1 MIRKWSEYEEDYNKM
16 TRILRKQQNTH
27 QLPIVNDDP
36 ADAERVVVELD
47 AALKKSN
54 EKEIQEKLRKLRWF
68 GWVAVSS

>member
-54 EKEIQEKLRKLRWF
+54 EKEIHEKLRKLRWF

>member
-1 MIRKWSEYEEDYNKM
+1 MI
-16 TRILRKQQNTH
+16 RILRKQQNTH

-54 EKEIQEKLRKLRWF
+54 EKEIQEKLRKLR
-68 GWVAVSS
+68 

>member
-1 MIRKWSEYEEDYNKM
+1 MI
-16 TRILRKQQNTH
+16 RILRKQQNTH

-54 EKEIQEKLRKLRWF
+54 EKEIQEKLRELCCFWR
-68 GWVAVSS
+68 VSVIVSHKDVPDLGL